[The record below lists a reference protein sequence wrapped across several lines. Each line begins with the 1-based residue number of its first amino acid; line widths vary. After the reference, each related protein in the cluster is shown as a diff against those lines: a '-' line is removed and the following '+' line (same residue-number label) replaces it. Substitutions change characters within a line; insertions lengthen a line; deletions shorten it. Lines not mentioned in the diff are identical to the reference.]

1 MTSKRIRD
9 ALRSRQRHLR
19 LTRRSRTNRAHT
31 RRHHRRHRN
40 HLRSLTH
47 RLILHHRERRSGLIN
62 PGPPLRQHTTKLEPS
77 LRSSRRSNS
86 HLPSINRH
94 LRHRKLHTLNHI
106 KHRRRSRR
114 SQRIRRTHT
123 HINPRNNR
131 NHTLRLRHRRRIGHH
146 TIDHTPA
153 LRKIRSINPIPRL
166 RRRSNSD
173 THPITNTSDNRLP
186 IINLL
191 SVLNTR
197 NTRLTRSSRINR
209 THPRLHNRNH
219 RHHIPSTRRL
229 NNNLGERERTITI
242 RNPPLRQV
250 LLINLLP
257 NHRRSSHLD
266 RHLIPSL
273 GELWLGIG
281 DALAH
286 TDRHGGIGWLL
297 DVRRAHSRAHV
308 NGGEFRGDRIRH
320 RDEDA
325 EKITNLELSTPGIRN
340 TVGEIRPSERRIT
353 KTGPGHI
360 GFVLSERDNS
370 PVGNVVQSRD
380 PPLARERENSAAFLT
395 LVGVAVP
402 NGENRVIRNPVIIQV
417 HLRRV
422 LRLGPG
428 PPPGARR
435 DLLVREKLANRNS
448 IYLRN
453 ISLGGSIKDTPVRIS
468 AVDMGVVV
476 EERSCQNLLLDLE
489 IDLQDVD
496 VLIGEIGSV
505 GVSHVDGVRI
515 VIDLHGSLATGP
527 TRFGIEGLAAV
538 RGSRVPPALLGV
550 ADPIEGDA
558 VLLHGEGGTGQPVLV
573 LDRECVPAR
582 HDSTR
587 NGDGPFDTIGRG
599 SGQDT
604 FVGDG
609 FIHNRRGSGVFLS
622 HNTGR
627 FHPTR
632 ICHQAMR
639 GRRADPC
646 SRYAH
651 QCRHEQSN

>member
-1 MTSKRIRD
+1 M
-9 ALRSRQRHLR
+9 
-19 LTRRSRTNRAHT
+19 
-31 RRHHRRHRN
+31 
-40 HLRSLTH
+40 
-47 RLILHHRERRSGLIN
+47 
-62 PGPPLRQHTTKLEPS
+62 
-77 LRSSRRSNS
+77 
-86 HLPSINRH
+86 
-94 LRHRKLHTLNHI
+94 
-106 KHRRRSRR
+106 
-114 SQRIRRTHT
+114 
-123 HINPRNNR
+123 
-131 NHTLRLRHRRRIGHH
+131 
-146 TIDHTPA
+146 
-153 LRKIRSINPIPRL
+153 
-166 RRRSNSD
+166 
-173 THPITNTSDNRLP
+173 
-186 IINLL
+186 
-191 SVLNTR
+191 
-197 NTRLTRSSRINR
+197 
-209 THPRLHNRNH
+209 
-219 RHHIPSTRRL
+219 
-229 NNNLGERERTITI
+229 
-242 RNPPLRQV
+242 
-250 LLINLLP
+250 
-257 NHRRSSHLD
+257 
-266 RHLIPSL
+266 
-273 GELWLGIG
+273 
-281 DALAH
+281 
-286 TDRHGGIGWLL
+286 
-297 DVRRAHSRAHV
+297 
-308 NGGEFRGDRIRH
+308 
-320 RDEDA
+320 
-325 EKITNLELSTPGIRN
+325 
-340 TVGEIRPSERRIT
+340 
-353 KTGPGHI
+353 
-360 GFVLSERDNS
+360 
-370 PVGNVVQSRD
+370 
-380 PPLARERENSAAFLT
+380 
-395 LVGVAVP
+395 
-402 NGENRVIRNPVIIQV
+402 
-417 HLRRV
+417 
-422 LRLGPG
+422 
-428 PPPGARR
+428 
-435 DLLVREKLANRNS
+435 LVREKLANRNS

-453 ISLGGSIKDTPVRIS
+453 ISLGGSIQDTPVRIS

-505 GVSHVDGVRI
+505 GVGHVDGIRI

-550 ADPIEGDA
+550 ADPIEDDA